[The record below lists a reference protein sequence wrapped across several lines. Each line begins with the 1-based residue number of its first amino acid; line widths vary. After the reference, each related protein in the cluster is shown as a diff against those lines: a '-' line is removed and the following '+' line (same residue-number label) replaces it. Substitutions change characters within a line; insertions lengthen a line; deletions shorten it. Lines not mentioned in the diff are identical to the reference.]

1 MRKTLFLSS
10 LAALLICSQAS
21 AQTNALLPVDP
32 QVRYG
37 KLDNGLTYY
46 IRHNEEPKDRAYF
59 YIAQKVGSVNENDDQ
74 RGLAHF
80 LEHMCFNGSENFPG
94 DGALIKY
101 CESIGVRFGY
111 NLNAYTS
118 TDETVYNIDGVPV
131 SESNIDSCLLIIH
144 DWADGLLLSAE
155 EIDKERGVIHEE
167 WRMRSS
173 PTMRMLNRCLPDLY
187 PGSKYGQRMPIGL
200 MSIVDNFEPEVLRAY
215 YRTWYRPD
223 LQGVVIVGDIDV
235 DRMEEKIK
243 KVLGPMK
250 MPENPVPFEYFPV
263 PSNEE
268 PIYVIEKDKEQ
279 SSPMALIMMK
289 SEPLPMEARNTVAY
303 LAQNY
308 VASIVT
314 SALNAR
320 LEELSHTPD
329 CPFVNAA
336 SGYGSYMIS
345 KTMNALEIYLVP
357 KEGKDKE
364 AVEAVMKE
372 VERARRFGF
381 TAGEIFRMKEVFKS
395 NEDKLYDNR
404 DKQKSSYFVN
414 KYVRNFLDGTAIP
427 GIETEKQIYDMLAGQ
442 IPVEA
447 FNSAFADIAKSVT
460 KDFVFLE
467 FCPEKEGVS
476 VPAKDDIR
484 SAVEAARAAELEA
497 YVDNVKE
504 EPLVPVLPK
513 AVKVKK
519 ITDSSFGYARLSLA
533 NGANVYYKKTDFN
546 NAEVIF
552 SARSKGG
559 LSLIEDKDIL
569 NATLLPSVLNA
580 SGIGSFN
587 SLELQ
592 KALAGKQVSLRY
604 TMGTGTEGLSGSA
617 TPKDLRTLFELVYL
631 AFTKPADD
639 PQAYENVYNAIK
651 SYLSNAE
658 KDPDTALNDSIA
670 KTLYGNNP
678 RHQNI
683 HLKDLEKLDYSVIKR
698 IYKERFASAGD
709 FDFFFTGNFDEDS
722 LKTFVSQYIAPLPK
736 VNKREAYAVRPDN
749 LPVSGTRTNIFKRQ
763 METPQASLFQQ
774 MWGSTPYS
782 LKESIAARALGTVLD
797 SRYLKAIRED
807 RGMSYSVS
815 TSCIEDFGVNES
827 FSLETEVPFTPSMC
841 DSLIVLLKE
850 GIDEV
855 ASNGITEDELSQF
868 KKYRSKVYA
877 DSQRQ
882 NSYWQDL
889 IINLVVW
896 GKDERTNYL
905 EYLENLSSDDVKA
918 FLNDVVLKSG
928 NMVTVAM
935 LPESLE
941 EKQ

>member
-46 IRHNEEPKDRAYF
+46 IRHNEEPKDRVYF

-173 PTMRMLNRCLPDLY
+173 PTMRMLDRCLPDLY

-279 SSPMALIMMK
+279 NNPLALIMMK
-289 SEPLPMEARNTVAY
+289 TESLPRESRNTIAY
-303 LAQNY
+303 FANNY

-320 LEELSHTPD
+320 LDELSHTSD
-329 CPFVNAA
+329 CPFVYAK
-336 SGYGSYMIS
+336 SSYGTYMIS
-345 KTMNALEIYLVP
+345 KTMDALEIVVVS
-357 KEGKDKE
+357 KEGRDKE
-364 AVEAVMKE
+364 AAQAVMKE

-381 TAGEIFRMKEVFKS
+381 TAGEIFRMKEDFRS
-395 NEDKLYDNR
+395 SEEKLYDNR
-404 DKQKSSYFVN
+404 DKQNSSYFVK
-414 KYVRNFLDGTAIP
+414 KYVRSFLDATAIP

-447 FNSAFADIAKSVT
+447 FNAAFADLTKSIT

-467 FCPEKEGVS
+467 FYPEKEGLA
-476 VPAKDDIR
+476 VPSKDEIR
-484 SAVEAARAAELEA
+484 SAVEAAHAADLEP
-497 YVDNVKE
+497 YVDNVKD
-504 EPLVPVLPK
+504 EPLVAVLPK
-513 AVKVKK
+513 AGKIKK
-519 ITDSSFGYARLSLA
+519 ADETSFGYTRLSLA

-546 NAEVIF
+546 NSEVLF
-552 SARSKGG
+552 GARSKGG
-559 LSLIEDKDIL
+559 LSLIEDKDL
-569 NATLLPSVLNA
+569 VNATLLPSVLDA
-580 SGIGSFN
+580 SGVGEFN

-592 KALAGKQVSLRY
+592 KALAGKQVSLTY
-604 TMGTGTEGLSGSA
+604 SLNIGTEGLSGNA

-639 PQAYENVYNAIK
+639 PQAYENVYNSVQ
-651 SYLSNAE
+651 SYLLNAE
-658 KDPDTALNDSIA
+658 KDPFTAFSDTITT
-670 KTLYGNNP
+670 TLYGNNP
-678 RHQNI
+678 RKQDL
-683 HLKDLEKLDYSVIKR
+683 HLKDLEKADYSVIKR
-698 IYKERFASAGD
+698 LYSERFASAGD

-736 VNKREAYAVRPDN
+736 MKKRETYVHRN
-749 LPVSGTRTNIFKRQ
+749 ILPVPGTRAKKFSRD
-763 METPQASLFQQ
+763 METPQACLIQVI
-774 MWGSTPYS
+774 WGSTPYS
-782 LKESIAARALGTVLD
+782 LKESISAKALGKVLSD
-797 SRYLKAIRED
+797 RYLKTIRED
-807 RGMSYSVS
+807 RGMAYNVS
-815 TSCIEDFGVNES
+815 TSCMEDFNVDET
-827 FSLETEVPFTPSMC
+827 FSVETEVPFTPSMC
-841 DSLIVLLKE
+841 DSVIVLIKE
-850 GIDEV
+850 GIDEIS
-855 ASNGITEDELSQF
+855 ANGITDDELSQI
-868 KKYRSKVYA
+868 KKYRTKVYA

-882 NSYWQDL
+882 NSYWQNL
-889 IINLVVW
+889 IMNLVVW

-935 LPESLE
+935 LPVNFE